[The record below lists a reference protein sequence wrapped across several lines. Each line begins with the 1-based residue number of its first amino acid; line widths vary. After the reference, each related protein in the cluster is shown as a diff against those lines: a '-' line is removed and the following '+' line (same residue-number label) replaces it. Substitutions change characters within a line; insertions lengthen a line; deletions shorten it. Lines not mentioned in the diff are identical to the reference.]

1 MATVE
6 MTTTAP
12 LLDTAPATTKAPS
25 KRKIILGVVAL
36 GVATAA
42 IGYYI
47 RSTHYEETD
56 DAQVDA
62 DITAISPRITGT
74 VIRVAVSDNQ
84 KITAGDLIAEIDP
97 ADYEVALAQAKANL
111 AQMEALLRVEQPT
124 VSMTEATNATSLATS
139 SSDVGSNTAD
149 IAQAEAQLR
158 QADANLVQSQANDKL
173 ATTELERTKKLVAS
187 GTISSAELDTR
198 VAQSDASRA
207 ATLAAQQAQ
216 SAAREHV
223 NEARAKL
230 GASTSRVSEVKNNA
244 PRQLAAQKASVEV
257 RQANVELAKAQL
269 HQAELNLGYTKITA
283 PVTGIIGKK
292 GVNVGDRVQP
302 GQQLM
307 ALTHTNGVW
316 VTANFRETQLRTIR
330 AGQPVEIHVDA
341 LDTTL
346 HGHVETIAGAT
357 GARYSLLPPENATG
371 NYVKVVQ
378 RVPVRIA
385 FDANQSGLDQ
395 LRPGLSVVPEIKV
408 R

>member
-1 MATVE
+1 MATAE
-6 MTTTAP
+6 LTTP
-12 LLDTAPATTKAPS
+12 LLDTAPSKAKAAS
-25 KRKIILGVVAL
+25 KRPIILGVIAL
-36 GVATAA
+36 GVATAG
-42 IGYYI
+42 ISYYLHS
-47 RSTHYEETD
+47 RHYEETD

-74 VIRVAVSDNQ
+74 VIRVNFADNQ
-84 KITAGDLIAEIDP
+84 KIAAGDVIAEIDP
-97 ADYEVALAQAKANL
+97 ADYEVAVAQAKANL
-111 AQMEALLRVEQPT
+111 AQMEALLRVEMPT
-124 VSMTEATNATSLATS
+124 VSMTETTNATSLATS
-139 SSDVGSNTAD
+139 SSDVGTSQAD
-149 IAQAEAQLR
+149 IAQAQAQQR
-158 QADANLVQSQANDKL
+158 QADANLTQSQANDKL

-198 VAQSDASRA
+198 VAQADVTRA

-216 SAAREHV
+216 AAAREHV
-223 NEARAKL
+223 NQTRAKL
-230 GASTSRVSEVKNNA
+230 GASTSRVSEVKNNG
-244 PRQLAAQKASVEV
+244 PRQLEAQKASVDV
-257 RQANVELAKAQL
+257 RQANVDLAQAQL
-269 HQAELNLGYTKITA
+269 HQAELNLGYTKIIA
-283 PVTGIIGKK
+283 PVAGVIGKK
-292 GVNVGDRVQP
+292 SVNVGDRVQP

-341 LDTTL
+341 LDAVL
-346 HGHVETIAGAT
+346 QGHVETIAGAT

-385 FDANQSGLDQ
+385 FEPNQPGVDQ